1 MRQQAFLLSALS
13 FCPLFN
19 LQTCFQTPDVN
30 CRNMSQ
36 INTHSKSPR
45 SSFLEF
51 GSTVLSLIT
60 ESVGANAG
68 EDCWCHTFAA
78 IKTAATKWP
87 VTLSVS
93 HIVWNLQIIAL
104 NASASVSG
112 LWAEPENHYCTFDIS
127 KKYIFFLYHFV
138 RQVLPHFL
146 FQYCDLHTE
155 RLLVHYSHS
164 QMHLCIMRA
173 VWALLHVRMKH
184 LLLLT
189 VCGPPAD
196 TFLVSA
202 SHSQRRQ
209 KHSSTLCDEAKWTVT
224 RTKQRGNST

>member
-60 ESVGANAG
+60 ESVWANAG

-138 RQVLPHFL
+138 RQVLLHFL

-155 RLLVHYSHS
+155 RVLVHYSHS
-164 QMHLCIMRA
+164 QMHLVLTHYESSMSITACENETFIAADCLWTTSRHISGVSFPLTEETETFQHS
-173 VWALLHVRMKH
+173 VWR
-184 LLLLT
+184 
-189 VCGPPAD
+189 
-196 TFLVSA
+196 S
-202 SHSQRRQ
+202 
-209 KHSSTLCDEAKWTVT
+209 
-224 RTKQRGNST
+224 